1 MTTNIQSFAGD
12 VEINNGN
19 LSVKSLEVKDN
30 ITKLAS
36 NNSSYSNVGILM
48 TRKDGASNVAF
59 LFTETGANVVLGY
72 TNNQGGDDDVEI
84 LTDANANLM
93 VYGNVYVSGS
103 VHGDGSTLTGLVT
116 TLQSVTEFGANT
128 TQMVDF
134 ENPTTGINVHSNVLV
149 AGNVTATTFIGDGSQ
164 LDGIAATLEEIVINA
179 NTTANTVEFRNATS
193 LVTTGNVGI
202 SNLYP
207 TADLCVGANV
217 VIDDDARDVVQVT
230 GNVNCHG
237 LFLQSVSI
245 LPGYG
250 LDTVTGISNSTPNT
264 ISITNSTLSLITSS
278 MAGIGI
284 VPDSTDVSSKGLH
297 VDGHLRLGG
306 PANTTDNEQ
315 MYLKT
320 AGALSV
326 LANDSDTTNQDTK
339 LILQTGGTSNSNITL
354 EGNTD
359 QQFMTFGVG
368 ATERMRIEETGNVG
382 INVASASYTLDVGG
396 DIRFDGNLYQ
406 GDGPFV
412 ATPWTITGDDIY
424 YTVAD
429 GSVGIGTATTEAK
442 FHTEGNVYINSYASD
457 STSNGGVVIDGG
469 IAVSGN
475 VHTGNL
481 YVVNNVHIQSV
492 QVDATPSLQSISLVG
507 STTDQ
512 AIAIT
517 NTTAST
523 SVGSGALT
531 VDGGV
536 GVDGNLYVGGN
547 LAFPT
552 PAVATTA
559 GNVITWNSTTGLL
572 EDSGGLLA
580 NKFAVVSEQPP
591 SALTANSTTVTDHGV
606 YKLTTSGLATDSN
619 TWNAFNGDSADAW
632 TSLSTYTV
640 DNAHDGSVQLSA
652 VSSTGSGEWLAVE
665 FPYKT
670 TLRHMKLTPAA
681 VASYPGTANLY
692 ATNDSTSWTLLKEW
706 SDVVPGSASEVQTVV
721 VDSAASY
728 KKYAI
733 VPTKA
738 AGASTSVAI
747 AQWQLFAESFA
758 VDGGKVALAAAAIT
772 GGNTVVDQ
780 TGPHARASPPLRKYP
795 EIVFTE
801 GEFDTTANG
810 TESTYWAGP
819 STVFQGGYSLK
830 TSHHSTGDGGSFG
843 WEAFDGNEE
852 TFWKNPTDY
861 ESSTGNYDYG
871 NTGVQS
877 RLTDTSSTNHDGDHV
892 IMGSPNKLKIA
903 KVVVTCKAAI
913 RRVVNYSVLG
923 SNLTG
928 TTGWTLL
935 NSGTFNAQDVNTATI
950 TSPTSYFK
958 YHAFVVRSVTPG
970 ADGQRFQIN
979 SIDFYGYEEDP
990 PAGDTSVDTTIT
1002 SQFNLPDTTGVKL
1015 YIDGDKG
1022 STPTDYSGEGHT
1034 LTDNSESFSGNA
1046 WSFSSLATSNVTMT
1060 SGDFAME
1067 GTHPHSV
1074 SLWFNAANVSSNA
1087 TLFHV
1092 GTEAGEGDAKTAIS
1106 LTETGHLGWI
1116 DGGDNQFVTSNTW
1129 HNLVYATQGGG
1140 GLRTCYLDGRKLG
1153 DVSDQDTF
1161 GDYPPFAMSTFS
1173 EYGYTVSTGDPPHD
1187 QNQFV
1192 WKAFDSNVSTFWY
1205 SHPGSSDADSTY
1217 FDGNPRG
1224 NDGQSITD
1232 SDGTTHTGSWGKIEF
1247 PHKFVLNYLE
1257 VQGGTPVS
1265 SYYPHNPN
1273 NYVILGSNDDE
1284 TWDLLSTRTGAS
1296 PTTDGMTSGGTQI
1309 DRHTVNAQKAYKYII
1324 FLVTQISTVL
1334 GGGREFIIASLRLYG
1349 HKENDTTRFPISST
1363 VLKYPHIAMTGP
1375 AQRGYVASASNTN
1388 IGAERYPWKLFDD
1401 STDTQWQMSD
1411 TNNSSSEGYDLTS
1424 PYDANNNSP
1433 TITDNNGNDH
1443 TGAWVKLQLPV
1454 AINISSMYIHA
1465 KSTNRR
1471 PDSAV
1476 LLGSN
1481 DDSTWYVIKDTFTIA
1496 NQDENTISISTS
1508 SYYKYVMFLVK
1519 SLTGGE
1525 GQLQINL
1532 INYYGTEEDLDIVAR
1547 VGEGLDGKVANFRV
1561 YDKYLHEEQA
1571 LELWDA
1577 QKDQFGRATSSVV
1590 VHKGRLGVGTTEPEG
1605 RFAVLDEPGD
1615 VEEFPPR
1622 AMTAAETYMD
1632 GHGVFKAS
1640 SSPTYNDSYP
1650 AYYAF
1655 DKVIPY
1661 NTTANQWV
1669 SQGGTYDGASPKSF
1683 PVTSGDKA
1691 VLFEGTYGSWIQLS
1705 LPYKILLKRMV
1716 SFIRLNR
1723 DHEHATSG
1731 IVYGSNDGETH
1742 EIVYTFDDVPVSDQL
1757 YDGVHHE
1764 INATKA
1770 YSTYTFQITKLE
1782 GVRTFTPLGEL
1793 KFFGTRQ
1800 GQSTLH
1806 DGELKLTKN
1815 LTVPRIGPPL
1825 DADDTPRRDKLVVE
1839 YNTSTNPT
1847 GNGVVRDTSG
1857 GGRDGLIRGSASY
1870 DATEKAFDIV
1880 ASSDILTTGTN
1891 IGGVSGDFLAS
1902 VSLWFKPST
1911 VTSATS
1917 QILFIHTS
1925 AYAVAASFL
1934 VNIYEDQISVGHGS
1948 TNNSYKDGSLVAN
1961 EWYHVVAIKKGTG
1974 DVSNNIYEIYL
1985 NGTKLTLTN
1994 GEGTDVMN
2002 VSSDQAIM
2010 IGSARESTVN
2020 TEQFVGKI
2028 SNVKYYPGVVLTATE
2043 VKRLYDM
2050 GRLGNV
2056 IAQPVHIAAPLQVEK
2071 TLRVPIDGTA
2081 AGTTGMI
2088 RFNTNSGKL
2097 QVHTGTAWFDV
2108 GGTSAAG
2115 GTVSYAD
2122 GYTIHTF
2129 EDGGDFTVY
2138 SGGEVEFLVVA
2149 GGGGGSNTL
2158 YCGGGGAG
2166 GMLTGTLDLP
2176 SGTYTITVGEGG
2188 ATGENG
2194 ADGSDSEFHTQLA
2207 NGGGGG
2213 ATYNVNGRDGGSGGG
2228 GGYATGNAG
2237 GGLGML
2243 GGGGTAEQGNNGGR
2257 GNAVNGYGWGG
2268 GGGGAGAVGKTANS
2282 TTGQVGAGGNGL
2294 QSSITGTSTYYAG
2307 GGGGRVDSGGY
2318 DVPGG
2323 LGGGGDGN
2331 DNNGD
2336 GTAGAENTGGGG
2348 GPSKAGGSG
2357 IVIIRYLT

>member
-507 STTDQ
+507 STTNR

-536 GVDGNLYVGGN
+536 GVNGNLYVGGN

-721 VDSAASY
+721 VDASEAY
-728 KKYAI
+728 KKFAI

-747 AQWQLFAESFA
+747 ERWQLFAESFA
-758 VDGGKVALAAAAIT
+758 VDGGKVAMASGAIT

-780 TGPHARASPPLRKYP
+780 TGPHARGPVPLRKYP
-795 EIVFTE
+795 EVALTS
-801 GEFDTTANG
+801 N
-810 TESTYWAGP
+810 
-819 STVFQGGYSLK
+819 VQGGYMVSASSLFSDGTE
-830 TSHHSTGDGGSFG
+830 TSYQTWKAFRGTNDTFDAWISDNSPATYSTTS
-843 WEAFDGNEE
+843 
-852 TFWKNPTDY
+852 P
-861 ESSTGNYDYG
+861 YDATSEDSLSG
-871 NTGVQS
+871 I
-877 RLTDTSSTNHDGDHV
+877 DTSSSGGVSSRN
-892 IMGSPNKLKIA
+892 GSWLKIELPIKIKLTEA
-903 KVVVTCKAAI
+903 RLYGRNNWNTERIDAGYI
-913 RRVVNYSVLG
+913 YG
-923 SNLTG
+923 SNNESDWVQIG
-928 TTGWTLL
+928 EISI
-935 NSGTFNAQDVNTATI
+935 SGISSGNFSTYDDNDPLVI
-950 TSPTSYFK
+950 TSTDTTNYYKYFIVQPTSLTHEYG
-958 YHAFVVRSVTPG
+958 YAG
-970 ADGQRFQIN
+970 IGQMEY
-979 SIDFYGYEEDP
+979 YGYEETSDP
-990 PAGDTSVDTTIT
+990 DTSVDTKIT

-1022 STPTDYSGEGHT
+1022 STATDFSGEGHT
-1034 LTDNSESFSGNA
+1034 LTENNA
-1046 WSFSSLATSNVTMT
+1046 TYDSAEKAWEFSSLSTSNVTMT
-1060 SGDFAME
+1060 SGDLAME

-1092 GTEAGEGDAKTAIS
+1092 GTAAGEGDAKTAIS

-1116 DGGDNQFVTSNTW
+1116 DGGDNQFLSANTW

-1140 GLRTCYLDGRKLG
+1140 GVRTCYLDGRKLG
-1153 DVSDQDTF
+1153 DAQVQDTF
-1161 GDYPPFAMSTFS
+1161 GDYPPFAMTTYS
-1173 EYGYTVSTGDPPHD
+1173 EYGYTVSSNYESGTEARKSFNAFTASGGTSNRWQVDSGYSTSGDFLAVAVNGVLP
-1187 QNQFV
+1187 
-1192 WKAFDSNVSTFWY
+1192 
-1205 SHPGSSDADSTY
+1205 
-1217 FDGNPRG
+1217 
-1224 NDGQSITD
+1224 SITD
-1232 SDGTTHTGSWGKIEF
+1232 TNGTAHLGHWLKLEL
-1247 PHKFVLNYLE
+1247 PHKLRLNRFKTTNYIHQQYQLK
-1257 VQGGTPVS
+1257 S
-1265 SYYPHNPN
+1265 
-1273 NYVILGSNDDE
+1273 YVILGSNDDVNW
-1284 TWDLLSTRTGAS
+1284 TLLHSEADANLAGGEGSGTHDTGISNVTESFKYLKLLVKSKANGTSSTLMVQQA
-1296 PTTDGMTSGGTQI
+1296 
-1309 DRHTVNAQKAYKYII
+1309 I
-1324 FLVTQISTVL
+1324 F
-1334 GGGREFIIASLRLYG
+1334 YG
-1349 HKENDTTRFPISST
+1349 HKENDTTRFPVSST
-1363 VLKYPHIAMTGP
+1363 VLKYPHVAMTGP
-1375 AQRGYVASASNTN
+1375 AQRGYVASAN
-1388 IGAERYPWKLFDD
+1388 AEENSGRAVWKLFDNTGNSTAWRSVANGDYNADGTYGGSANLGSD
-1401 STDTQWQMSD
+1401 SGGTAFA
-1411 TNNSSSEGYDLTS
+1411 
-1424 PYDANNNSP
+1424 DADKGDWVKIELPRKFKLNYFTLQVRNSP
-1433 TITDNNGNDH
+1433 TFPSGSSLSFGRSEFIKNGKV
-1443 TGAWVKLQLPV
+1443 W
-1454 AINISSMYIHA
+1454 
-1465 KSTNRR
+1465 
-1471 PDSAV
+1471 
-1476 LLGSN
+1476 GSN
-1481 DDSTWYVIKDTFTIA
+1481 DGISWSLVH
-1496 NQDENTISISTS
+1496 TISGTSASSDTAINSYTVTS
-1508 SYYKYVMFLVK
+1508 SIAYNYFGLVVTDTNATVAGLGT
-1519 SLTGGE
+1519 SLSE
-1525 GQLQINL
+1525 IEL
-1532 INYYGTEEDLDIVAR
+1532 YGTEEDLDVIAR

-1825 DADDTPRRDKLVVE
+1825 DADDTPRRDRLVVE

-1847 GNGVVRDTSG
+1847 ENGVVRDTSG
-1857 GGRDGLIRGSASY
+1857 RGLDGLIRGSASY
-1870 DATEKAFDIV
+1870 DATEKAFDVV
-1880 ASSDILTTGTN
+1880 ASSDIITTGTN
-1891 IGGVSGDFLAS
+1891 IGGVSGDFLTS

-1911 VTSATS
+1911 VTSSTS

-1925 AYAVAASFL
+1925 AYAAAASFL
-1934 VNIYEDQISVGHGS
+1934 VNIYEDQIAVGHGS

-1974 DVSNNIYEIYL
+1974 AVSNNIYEIYL
-1985 NGTKLTLTN
+1985 NGTKLALTN
-1994 GEGTDVMN
+1994 GAGTDVMN
-2002 VSSDQAIM
+2002 LSSDQAII
-2010 IGSARESTVN
+2010 IGGASKVAVN

-2028 SNVKYYPGVVLTATE
+2028 SNVKYYPGIVLTADE

-2056 IAQPVHIAAPLQVEK
+2056 IAQPVHIAAPLYAPGTIVQVESSTK
-2071 TLRVPIDGTA
+2071 TDTQTTTSTSFIDISGLSVNIKPKFSTSKLLVTYA
-2081 AGTTGMI
+2081 LNLSGNGHNFFKIKRTQGSSTTYIGVGDVTGDLEPVTTYWHSEGTT
-2088 RFNTNSGKL
+2088 TL
-2097 QVHTGTAWFDV
+2097 QKQIQFHSFEFFDSANGTELITYQLIMKTKD
-2108 GGTSAAG
+2108 S
-2115 GTVSYAD
+2115 S
-2122 GYTIHTF
+2122 YTIHVNRAMN
-2129 EDGGDFTVY
+2129 EDSASYYGR
-2138 SGGEVEFLVVA
+2138 
-2149 GGGGGSNTL
+2149 
-2158 YCGGGGAG
+2158 
-2166 GMLTGTLDLP
+2166 P
-2176 SGTYTITVGEGG
+2176 S
-2188 ATGENG
+2188 
-2194 ADGSDSEFHTQLA
+2194 
-2207 NGGGGG
+2207 
-2213 ATYNVNGRDGGSGGG
+2213 
-2228 GGYATGNAG
+2228 
-2237 GGLGML
+2237 
-2243 GGGGTAEQGNNGGR
+2243 
-2257 GNAVNGYGWGG
+2257 
-2268 GGGGAGAVGKTANS
+2268 
-2282 TTGQVGAGGNGL
+2282 
-2294 QSSITGTSTYYAG
+2294 SSIT
-2307 GGGGRVDSGGY
+2307 VKE
-2318 DVPGG
+2318 VCQ
-2323 LGGGGDGN
+2323 
-2331 DNNGD
+2331 
-2336 GTAGAENTGGGG
+2336 
-2348 GPSKAGGSG
+2348 
-2357 IVIIRYLT
+2357 